1 MWLGLSDSAASIR
14 PYRTFGEIGR
24 MISRTAFTQLK
35 YSFLLLIGTVA
46 GLALTY
52 LAPPLLT
59 LAAPR
64 GAANGMGAMAWLLMT
79 AAYLPA
85 VRYTKL
91 HWFWAPLLPAIA
103 LFYLGA
109 TVHSAVAH
117 TRGRGGQWK
126 GRTQSPSSA

>member
-1 MWLGLSDSAASIR
+1 
-14 PYRTFGEIGR
+14 
-24 MISRTAFTQLK
+24 MISRTAFTQLNH
-35 YSFLLLIGTVA
+35 SFLLLIGTVA

-64 GAANGMGAMAWLLMT
+64 GAASGMSAVAWLLMT
-79 AAYLPA
+79 AAYFPA
-85 VRYTKL
+85 VRYANR

-109 TVHSAVAH
+109 TLHSAFAH
-117 TRGRGGQWK
+117 SRGRGGMWK
-126 GRTQSPSSA
+126 GRTQG